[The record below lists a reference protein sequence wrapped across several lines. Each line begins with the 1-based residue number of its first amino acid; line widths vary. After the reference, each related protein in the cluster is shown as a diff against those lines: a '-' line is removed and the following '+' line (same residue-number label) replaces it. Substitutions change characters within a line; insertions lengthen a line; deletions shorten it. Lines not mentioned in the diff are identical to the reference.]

1 MVIFIYDKM
10 NDTMKRYIKKL
21 NIKCIKIIVNLFK
34 CLDYVYII
42 HGMTTREHV
51 NASGETN

>member
-1 MVIFIYDKM
+1 MYDKM

-21 NIKCIKIIVNLFK
+21 NIKYIKIIVNLFK